1 MIPVS
6 DRISL
11 QAEMVKRRCR
21 FVVGLYLFSGGCAET
36 VARTVQASSSVLA
49 LCVVRLSPLFAFQ
62 I

>member
-1 MIPVS
+1 M
-6 DRISL
+6 